1 MAKQKNP
8 YEIDFEEYIRHTD
21 ASKKEKTLA
30 WSTAIGL
37 QQVDGLTP
45 SSYLYETARRNIEGD
60 ISFDEA
66 KRLVDSYYKKKTAR
80 NTDEDERTEE
90 ADKVASRIAQI
101 LSQPS
106 FTFTPS
112 QLIAIHKE
120 LFKGLFKFAGKI
132 RDYDITKREWV
143 LNGDT
148 VMYGA
153 AYELKDALNYDF
165 EQERGFNYTGISDDE
180 KIKHISFFVS
190 RLWQIHPFGEGN
202 TRTTAVFV
210 IKYLRSIGFKADN
223 DSFAQNSWYFRNAL
237 VRANYTNVEKGI
249 QEKPIYLERFF
260 RNLLLNE
267 HHELKNR
274 FTHIDYDEYMK
285 KSSEK
290 GFGEKQ
296 KGSEKTSEKILSLLG
311 KDSKLSAKKISE
323 LIGISS
329 RAVEKQLASL
339 VQKGL
344 LKREGSPKGGHWEV
358 LNRED
363 VDG

>member
-45 SSYLYETARRNIEGD
+45 SSYLYETAKRNIEGD

-106 FTFTPS
+106 FTFAPS

-153 AYELKDALNYDF
+153 AYELKDAL
-165 EQERGFNYTGISDDE
+165 
-180 KIKHISFFVS
+180 
-190 RLWQIHPFGEGN
+190 
-202 TRTTAVFV
+202 
-210 IKYLRSIGFKADN
+210 
-223 DSFAQNSWYFRNAL
+223 
-237 VRANYTNVEKGI
+237 
-249 QEKPIYLERFF
+249 
-260 RNLLLNE
+260 
-267 HHELKNR
+267 
-274 FTHIDYDEYMK
+274 DYDEEIDLDEMDNTDFDD
-285 KSSEK
+285 EEE
-290 GFGEKQ
+290 GGEDD
-296 KGSEKTSEKILSLLG
+296 L
-311 KDSKLSAKKISE
+311 DDDFDDDFD
-323 LIGISS
+323 
-329 RAVEKQLASL
+329 
-339 VQKGL
+339 
-344 LKREGSPKGGHWEV
+344 
-358 LNRED
+358 ED
-363 VDG
+363 EDEEDEEDEDDFDDEDFEDDDKE